1 VRCGLPIGRLAL
13 PFRGSCIIR
22 CFGMEIMKADSVSFG
37 DVGKT
42 VQRGALVARGK
53 RLEYFTLAWNGF
65 EAAVALIA
73 GVLAGSVALVGFG
86 LDSVIETASA
96 GILLW
101 RFRADANAERRER
114 AERGALRLVG
124 IGFLLLAVYVAV
136 ESFRALWIKA
146 LPERSL
152 PGILIAVAAVIVMPL
167 LARAKRRVAAQ
178 LGSRALHADSH
189 QADFCAYLSAILLT
203 GLLLHALLG
212 WWWADPAAAL
222 VMVPIIAREGVQG
235 LRGQG
240 CDSCA

>member
-1 VRCGLPIGRLAL
+1 
-13 PFRGSCIIR
+13 
-22 CFGMEIMKADSVSFG
+22 MKSNSISLDGATSAADRS
-37 DVGKT
+37 D
-42 VQRGALVARGK
+42 LVARGR

-86 LDSVIETASA
+86 LDSVIETASG

-101 RFRADANAERRER
+101 RFHADLDVERRER
-114 AERGALRLVG
+114 AERTAHRLVG
-124 IGFLLLAVYVAV
+124 VCFLLLAAYVAV
-136 ESFRALWIKA
+136 ESVRALWMKA

-178 LGSRALHADSH
+178 LGSRALRADSR
-189 QADFCAYLSAILLT
+189 QADFCAYLSAILLA

-212 WWWADPAAAL
+212 WWWADPVAAL
-222 VMVPIIAREGVQG
+222 VMTPIIAREGLQG
-235 LRGQG
+235 LRGHG
-240 CDSCA
+240 CDDCA